1 MSRNPGFTRPR
12 RHDTHIIEAMQIRIR
27 DKMYHTE
34 DASKRFIGQ
43 QELRALWVDL
53 ELRRVF
59 PSHSWEDHEIRTIQR
74 YYLKVLSILV
84 MIAWPGVCSNDKS
97 GFREGFFQRP
107 YLADRNLPLASKS
120 LSFLNEHAINFRE
133 RQSAFCPV
141 TIEERRISEIQKVAA
156 DRPLPFTEEE
166 SPLGEGASGKVK
178 RVVIAREGFRSTED
192 AINVKVCG
200 DIKPLRQTSNET
212 DRCLQEMHVACKT
225 FHIDS
230 RAKNFR
236 REFRRLGWIKR
247 AKEDIRIM
255 KHLAALEQGDNVMIL
270 LPMAEHFDLDVF
282 LRQGFK
288 PTRDTEDAKKL
299 YDFDTSFPNLKEDDL
314 SAALV
319 NELCQIAAAL
329 QWLHEGNE
337 ASDTSYSSLAHMD
350 LKPENIL
357 VAGDPGSLIGKWML
371 SDFGVSLFSRSKEV
385 TRGQSSRT
393 SGSSYLDEPRRG
405 CGSYQPPEIKHERID
420 GRKCDVWSF
429 GCILVDVL
437 AFALGRKDLF
447 HEVRGLRNCG
457 EDDYFYQTNLIR
469 TDTQTP
475 INNVNTKLKTGI
487 RRWLKDQRLS
497 GSRPRWVR
505 YYIDILESALKCD
518 PHDRQSIGFIV
529 NALSDLRQGKATA
542 IQHSICSLVHRS

>member
-1 MSRNPGFTRPR
+1 
-12 RHDTHIIEAMQIRIR
+12 
-27 DKMYHTE
+27 
-34 DASKRFIGQ
+34 
-43 QELRALWVDL
+43 
-53 ELRRVF
+53 
-59 PSHSWEDHEIRTIQR
+59 
-74 YYLKVLSILV
+74 
-84 MIAWPGVCSNDKS
+84 
-97 GFREGFFQRP
+97 
-107 YLADRNLPLASKS
+107 
-120 LSFLNEHAINFRE
+120 
-133 RQSAFCPV
+133 
-141 TIEERRISEIQKVAA
+141 
-156 DRPLPFTEEE
+156 
-166 SPLGEGASGKVK
+166 
-178 RVVIAREGFRSTED
+178 
-192 AINVKVCG
+192 
-200 DIKPLRQTSNET
+200 
-212 DRCLQEMHVACKT
+212 
-225 FHIDS
+225 
-230 RAKNFR
+230 
-236 REFRRLGWIKR
+236 
-247 AKEDIRIM
+247 M

-270 LPMAEHFDLDVF
+270 LPLAEHFDLDVF
-282 LRQGFK
+282 LRQGLK

-299 YDFDTSFPNLKEDDL
+299 YDFDTRFPNLKEDDL
-314 SAALV
+314 GAALV
-319 NELCQIAAAL
+319 NELCQVAAAL

-337 ASDTSYSSLAHMD
+337 ASDTYYSSLAHMD

-457 EDDYFYQTNLIR
+457 EDDYFYQTKLIR
-469 TDTQTP
+469 MDTQTP

-497 GSRPRWVR
+497 GNRPRWVR

-518 PHDRQSIGFIV
+518 PHDRQNIGFIV
-529 NALSDLRQGKATA
+529 HALLDLRQGKATT
-542 IQHSICSLVHRS
+542 IQHSIWFLVYRS